1 MNNTDK
7 QYLDL
12 VNLVLNE
19 GEAKEDRT
27 GVGTIGVFGH
37 QMRFKMSEGFPLLT
51 LKKTHHPAI
60 VHELLWFLNSM
71 PEQYNKYGNTNIKYL
86 VDNNCNIWNEWAYE
100 CYTKHCSKM
109 EEPDMDLLIEET
121 QESRL
126 RVMTQNEFI
135 QRIKDDNAFA
145 LFWGELGP
153 IYGRQWTA
161 WENIGNDQ
169 SVSWINQ
176 IDVAINKIKT
186 FPEDRGII
194 VSAWN
199 VSQLGQMAL
208 RPCHTMFQFYAVKMS
223 LDDKVKYMNK
233 NYPLFN
239 EFGWDL
245 RDEEYLKEVEFEYQ
259 IPKYKLSLQLYQR
272 SCDIGLGLPF
282 NIASYALLLEMV
294 AQVTGMVA
302 NEFIHTIGD
311 AHIYSNHVE
320 KLSWIK
326 NREGFNLP
334 KLQLN
339 KKIKN
344 ITDFRFEDINIE
356 DYQSGK
362 GILLPVAV

>member
-7 QYLDL
+7 QYLNL

-71 PEQYNKYGNTNIKYL
+71 PEEYSKFGNTNIKYL
-86 VDNNCNIWNEWAYE
+86 VDNNCHIWNEWAYE
-100 CYTKHCSKM
+100 RYTKHCSTM
-109 EEPDMDLLIEET
+109 EEPDMDLLVEET

-135 QRIKDDNAFA
+135 QRIKDDNVFA

-161 WENIGNDQ
+161 WENIDNDQ

-176 IDVAINKIKT
+176 IDVAINKLKT

-208 RPCHTMFQFYAVKMS
+208 RPCHTMFQFYGVKMS
-223 LDDKVKYMNK
+223 LK
-233 NYPLFN
+233 
-239 EFGWDL
+239 E
-245 RDEEYLKEVEFEYQ
+245 REEYYSKNFAVKMVCIINEDYHHRFLDREGV
-259 IPKYKLSLQLYQR
+259 PRYKLSLQLYQR

-326 NREGFNLP
+326 NREGFTLP
-334 KLQLN
+334 KLHLN

-344 ITDFRFEDINIE
+344 ITDFRFEDIRIE
-356 DYQSGK
+356 GYQSEK
-362 GILLPVAV
+362 GIILPVAV

>member
-71 PEQYNKYGNTNIKYL
+71 PEQYKKYGNTNIKYL
-86 VDNNCNIWNEWAYE
+86 VDNNCNIWNEWSYE

-135 QRIKDDNAFA
+135 QRIKDDSAFA

-176 IDVAINKIKT
+176 IDVAINRLKE

-223 LDDKVKYMNK
+223 LSERFSLAPFEVQSQKHSMMSPEALHKIMDDA
-233 NYPLFN
+233 
-239 EFGWDL
+239 GI
-245 RDEEYLKEVEFEYQ
+245 Q
-259 IPKYKLSLQLYQR
+259 QYKLSLQLYQR

-311 AHIYSNHVE
+311 AHIYKNHVE
-320 KLSWIK
+320 KISWIK
-326 NREGFNLP
+326 NREGFSLP
-334 KLQLN
+334 KLRLN
-339 KKIKN
+339 KGIKN
-344 ITDFRFEDINIE
+344 ITDFRFEDISIE
-356 DYQSGK
+356 GYQSEK
-362 GILLPVAV
+362 GIILPVAV